1 MEPTFVTI
9 GYQDSKGIACL
20 PTIVWLCCLWV
31 YFAEKD
37 GKLEGARMSRAVL
50 MILNVVKCFVSLG
63 VSNAH
68 FHALYVDVTMTKF

>member
-1 MEPTFVTI
+1 M
-9 GYQDSKGIACL
+9 
-20 PTIVWLCCLWV
+20 